1 MTSKRGNGGGAV
13 DQADI
18 NGVLAHFELIFELLA
33 QPHSRNLVFFGHGEP
48 APTSA
53 PSTECLLLLSYER
66 TSIELVFGF
75 TLVTNS
81 VRNKSHL

>member
-33 QPHSRNLVFFGHGEP
+33 QPHSTNLRFFGHSEP
-48 APTSA
+48 APPNT
-53 PSTECLLLLSYER
+53 PSTECLLLLSCDQ
-66 TSIELVFGF
+66 TSIEIVFGF

>member
-13 DQADI
+13 DRADI

-33 QPHSRNLVFFGHGEP
+33 QPHSRNLLFFGHSEP

-53 PSTECLLLLSYER
+53 PSTECLIILYHNIIGPRFSECCFKGLKQD
-66 TSIELVFGF
+66 TSRV
-75 TLVTNS
+75 
-81 VRNKSHL
+81 

>member
-33 QPHSRNLVFFGHGEP
+33 QPHSRNLLFFWP
-48 APTSA
+48 
-53 PSTECLLLLSYER
+53 R
-66 TSIELVFGF
+66 
-75 TLVTNS
+75 
-81 VRNKSHL
+81 